1 MNMKNFL
8 ITLFAAAALLT
19 VYLGWTYLRDNKLG
33 NFKGK
38 AELFVYPDTTPEG
51 VISQIE
57 EQTEIIHPKAL
68 RKVFRK
74 KRVAEFITPGHYLV
88 NEGTPSV
95 ALARMLNNGWEVPV
109 TLTLSGTLRK
119 RSDLVNKISSQ
130 MMISAEEL
138 DAAFQDSELLAKYGY
153 TPQNLFSL
161 FIPDSYSIY
170 WSASVDDILAC
181 QKKANDAFWT
191 EENLKKAKAQGLTP
205 AQVSI
210 LASIV
215 KGESNFEPEHPKI
228 AGVYMNRLRKGM
240 LLQADPTIAFCFD
253 YSVDR
258 ILFKHLEV
266 DSPYNT
272 YKHRGLPPGPICVPT
287 KSCLNAVLNPDIA
300 GGNIFFCANSDFS
313 GTHVFA
319 STLAE
324 HNRNAR
330 AFQTELTR
338 RRRAKAAA
346 SK

>member
-1 MNMKNFL
+1 MKRL
-8 ITLFAAAALLT
+8 ILAVFAAMALC
-19 VYLGWTYLRDNKLG
+19 VAYFGWTYLRDNKLG
-33 NFKGK
+33 NFEGK
-38 AELFVYPDTTPEG
+38 ADIYVYPGTDPEA

-57 EQTEIIHPKAL
+57 EQTVITRPRAL

-74 KRVAEFITPGHYLV
+74 KRVSEFITPGHYAI
-88 NEGTPSV
+88 NAETPSV
-95 ALARMLNNGWEVPV
+95 SLARMLNNGWETPV

-119 RSDLVNKISSQ
+119 RSDLVNKISAQ
-130 MMISAEEL
+130 MMVSAEEL
-138 DAAFQDSELLAKYGY
+138 DAALQDTALLAKYGY
-153 TPQNLFSL
+153 TPRDLFSL
-161 FIPDSYSIY
+161 FIPDSYSIF

-191 EENLKKAKAQGLTP
+191 EENVKKAAAQGLTP
-205 AQVSI
+205 AEASI

-215 KGESNFEPEHPKI
+215 KGESNYEPEHPKI
-228 AGVYMNRLRKGM
+228 AGVYLNRLHRGM
-240 LLQADPTIAFCFD
+240 LLQADPTVAYCFD
-253 YSVDR
+253 YSLDR

-287 KSCLNAVLNPDIA
+287 KSCLNAVLNPDTA
-300 GGNIFFCANSDFS
+300 EGNIFFCANSDFS

-338 RRRAKAAA
+338 RRRAKT
-346 SK
+346 SSSR